1 MSMRAEAFVR
11 RRQIVLAMFAVM
23 IAVVVVPA
31 LLKRGHAQSNKL
43 TLISQ
48 ETSTRAIA
56 VDSVTL
62 KREPFKSTS
71 DVTWGN
77 DNRTR
82 VMLFAM
88 GLDRNAQPSDV
99 SAIAEDGSHNIY
111 SLTVEYLGP
120 VPEQEWATAVV
131 VRLNDQMNDL
141 GDVLIGISYQ

>member
-1 MSMRAEAFVR
+1 MKISTRKSQRKSFRSPIISDRFPHPPANQFRTSITGTSMRAESFVR
-11 RRQIVLAMFAVM
+11 RRQIVLAMFAAM
-23 IAVVVVPA
+23 IAVVVLPA

-43 TLISQ
+43 TLISE

-82 VMLFAM
+82 V
-88 GLDRNAQPSDV
+88 
-99 SAIAEDGSHNIY
+99 
-111 SLTVEYLGP
+111 
-120 VPEQEWATAVV
+120 
-131 VRLNDQMNDL
+131 
-141 GDVLIGISYQ
+141 